1 MLFKYKYNPQTL
13 PVEKLQER
21 IHIVDEQLADPAK
34 VSEIFTKLVQSLRDC
49 CRVKLWYYAAN
60 SRQNTERVVEPY
72 GLICKRH
79 NWYLVA
85 FCLKRAAIRV
95 FRVDQITDIFP
106 YTSEHFEMPGD
117 FSLKDHMGP
126 EPLPLI
132 QSAAPCPP
140 SFLIKCGVLISAAL
154 LHNSDYLP
162 QIPLFSSIFHALF
175 S

>member
-85 FCLKRAAIRV
+85 FWGVSGHPSGC
-95 FRVDQITDIFP
+95 
-106 YTSEHFEMPGD
+106 
-117 FSLKDHMGP
+117 
-126 EPLPLI
+126 
-132 QSAAPCPP
+132 PCTA
-140 SFLIKCGVLISAAL
+140 SRSRSV
-154 LHNSDYLP
+154 SDT
-162 QIPLFSSIFHALF
+162 
-175 S
+175 